1 MIIGCTK
8 DPINYENL
16 LYEKDGVFYGKE
28 SNKPY
33 SGKVFSLY
41 GDGKK
46 KTVGNLKNGKSN
58 GLWIWFHENG
68 VKKYEG
74 NWKNG
79 KGHGLWKRYH
89 KNGRYTLE
97 EWEDG
102 VRLSSKLYYK
112 NNQLKMERIFDINGM
127 WIEKCWDEKGKEI
140 ECK

>member
-1 MIIGCTK
+1 MNKSKLFFLILFLIIGCTK

-16 LYEKDGVFYGKE
+16 LYEKDGVFYGKQ

-46 KTVGNLKNGKSN
+46 KTFGNLKKGKSN

-74 NWKNG
+74 TWKNG
-79 KGHGLWKRYH
+79 NLNGLRTEWY
-89 KNGRYTLE
+89 KNGNKKQLR
-97 EWEDG
+97 
-102 VRLSSKLYYK
+102 SKTK
-112 NNQLKMERIFDINGM
+112 I
-127 WIEKCWDEKGKEI
+127 
-140 ECK
+140 

>member
-8 DPINYENL
+8 DQINYENL
-16 LYEKDGVFYGKE
+16 LYEEEGVFYGKE

-74 NWKNG
+74 TWKNG
-79 KGHGLWKRYH
+79 NLNGLRTEWY
-89 KNGRYTLE
+89 KNGNKKQATTFIDNKK
-97 EWEDG
+97 DG
-102 VRLSSKLYYK
+102 MI
-112 NNQLKMERIFDINGM
+112 MERKSLIAPI
-127 WIEKCWDEKGKEI
+127 KL
-140 ECK
+140 